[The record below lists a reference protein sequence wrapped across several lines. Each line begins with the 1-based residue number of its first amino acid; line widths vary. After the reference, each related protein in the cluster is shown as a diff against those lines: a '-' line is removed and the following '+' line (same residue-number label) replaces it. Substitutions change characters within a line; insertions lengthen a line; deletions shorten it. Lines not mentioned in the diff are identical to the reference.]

1 MNAPMSSTTI
11 TSWARLIWEELQQ
24 RGLDARAI
32 FIEAELDPLMLQDHN
47 ARFPAARMARLWRLV
62 EERSADP
69 AIGVAVGM
77 RWNPTT
83 FHALGYAWL
92 ASATL
97 GEAFHRLAR
106 YSQLIND
113 ASEFTIGSA
122 GTSYLVTGTIRD
134 PGFELSPV
142 TIQATMVAI
151 TRMCRMLMGESFS
164 AIEVHFPFAPTAATI
179 ALETNLR
186 APLRFGCEKAGM
198 LIDRQDMERP
208 LPTANPELS
217 RNSEEIAM
225 KYLSRLNQKQLSQ
238 QVRRHI
244 VEALPSG
251 QIREE
256 EIASRLNLSTRTLQ
270 RRLLDEGVNFGDL
283 LQSVRR
289 ELAENYITDTQLS
302 VSEIAYL
309 LGFSDQANFTRA
321 FKRWFGVAPTDWR
334 RNRLAC

>member
-1 MNAPMSSTTI
+1 MPSTTLS
-11 TSWARLIWEELQQ
+11 SWARLLWEELQQ
-24 RGLDARAI
+24 RGLDAQAI
-32 FIEAELDPLMLQDHN
+32 FIEAELDPAKLQDPN
-47 ARFPAARMARLWRLV
+47 ARFPATRMSRLWQLA
-62 EERSADP
+62 EERSGDP
-69 AIGVAVGM
+69 AIGIAIGM

-97 GEAFHRLAR
+97 GEAFHRLSR
-106 YSQLIND
+106 YSRLIND
-113 ASEFTIGSA
+113 ASEFTVTMTGSN
-122 GTSYLVTGTIRD
+122 YLVTGMVKD

-142 TIQATMVAI
+142 TIQATAVAV
-151 TRMCRMLMGESFS
+151 TRMCRMVLGESFS
-164 AIEVHFPFAPTAATI
+164 TIEVQFPFAATAATI

-186 APLRFGCEKAGM
+186 APLRFGCQHAGM

-225 KYLSRLNQKQLSQ
+225 KYLSRLDQQRLTQ

-256 EIASRLNLSTRTLQ
+256 DIATKLHLSTRTLQ
-270 RRLLDEGVNFGDL
+270 RRLLEEGVNFGEL
-283 LQSVRR
+283 LQTVRR
-289 ELAENYITDTQLS
+289 ELAGNYIDDSQLS
-302 VSEIAYL
+302 ISEIAYL

-321 FKRWFGVAPTDWR
+321 FKRWFGAAPTAWR
-334 RNRLAC
+334 RRRIAG

>member
-1 MNAPMSSTTI
+1 MSSTTLS
-11 TSWARLIWEELQQ
+11 SWARLLWEELQQ
-24 RGLDARAI
+24 RGIDAEAI
-32 FIEAELDPLMLQDHN
+32 FKEAELDPSKLQDPN
-47 ARFPAARMARLWRLV
+47 ARFPATRMAQLWRLA
-62 EERSADP
+62 EERSGDP
-69 AIGVAVGM
+69 AIGIAIGM

-113 ASEFTIGSA
+113 ASEFTMTAS
-122 GTSYLVTGTIRD
+122 GTGYLVTGTVKD
-134 PGFELSPV
+134 SAFELSPV
-142 TIQATMVAI
+142 TVQATMVAI
-151 TRMCRMLMGESFS
+151 TRMCRMLLGESFS
-164 AIEVHFPFAPTAATI
+164 AIEVLFPFAPTASTI
-179 ALETNLR
+179 ALEANLR
-186 APLRFGCEKAGM
+186 APLRFGCDRAGM
-198 LIDRQDMERP
+198 LIDRLDMERP
-208 LPTANPELS
+208 LMTANPELS

-225 KYLSRLNQKQLSQ
+225 KYLSRLNQQQLTQ

-251 QIREE
+251 QIREDD
-256 EIASRLNLSTRTLQ
+256 IAAKLHLSTRTLQ
-270 RRLLDEGVNFGDL
+270 RRLLEEGAGFGDL

-289 ELAENYITDTQLS
+289 ELAENYVKDTQLN

-321 FKRWFGVAPTDWR
+321 FKRWFGLAPTEWR
-334 RNRLAC
+334 RRRAAG

>member
-1 MNAPMSSTTI
+1 MSSTTLS
-11 TSWARLIWEELQQ
+11 SWARLLWEELQQ
-24 RGLDARAI
+24 RGLDARSV
-32 FIEAELDPLMLQDHN
+32 FVEAELDPSMLQDPN
-47 ARFPAARMARLWRLV
+47 ARFPAARMAQLWRLA
-62 EERSADP
+62 EERSGDP
-69 AIGVAVGM
+69 AIGIAIGM

-113 ASEFTIGSA
+113 ASEFTISSA
-122 GTSYLVTGTIRD
+122 GSSYLVTGTVRD
-134 PGFELSPV
+134 PGFELWPV

-151 TRMCRMLMGESFS
+151 TRMCRMLLGESFS
-164 AIEVHFPFAPTAATI
+164 ATEVLFPFAPTAATV

-186 APLRFGCEKAGM
+186 APLRFGSDKAGM

-238 QVRRHI
+238 QVRRHV

-256 EIASRLNLSTRTLQ
+256 DIAAKLNLSTRTLQ
-270 RRLLDEGVNFGDL
+270 RRLLEEGVSFGDL

-289 ELAENYITDTQLS
+289 ELAGNYINDSQLS
-302 VSEIAYL
+302 ISEIAYL

-321 FKRWFGVAPTDWR
+321 FKRWFGVPPTDWR
-334 RNRLAC
+334 RKRAVS